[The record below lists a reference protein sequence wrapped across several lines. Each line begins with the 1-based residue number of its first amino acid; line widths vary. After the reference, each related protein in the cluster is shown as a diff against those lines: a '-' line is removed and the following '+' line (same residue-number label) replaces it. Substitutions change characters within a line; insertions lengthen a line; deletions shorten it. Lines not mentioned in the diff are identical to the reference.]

1 MKRQC
6 RNAGSCKQSIKYS
19 FCKMMGVNNMITN
32 AYLVNNNKF

>member
-6 RNAGSCKQSIKYS
+6 RNAESHNQNSKYS

-32 AYLVNNNKF
+32 AQFKFAK